1 MLGTPPPDLLIMTT
15 WPKKRPEL
23 SQEQRDIMLAW
34 YEYWLPL
41 LDQRFGPVGKFNH
54 GFPLRTADP
63 SLRTLEIG
71 VGEGRHAQMEG
82 SENYYGLDLV
92 PSYIQHRVRMVAAD
106 AEKGVPFRS
115 GTFDRVLAIHVL
127 EHLANLPAALDEII
141 RVMKPNATFTVVIP
155 CEGGLGYS
163 VGRNVSVRPLFE
175 KKFGKNYDWMIAYD
189 HINTARDVLG
199 ELRTRFNA
207 VRTAY
212 FPLKVPAIDA
222 NLCIGLDLVR
232 V

>member
-1 MLGTPPPDLLIMTT
+1 MIMTK

-23 SQEQRDIMLAW
+23 SAEQQKIMLAW
-34 YEYWLPL
+34 YQYWLPL
-41 LDQRFGPVGKFNH
+41 LNTRFGPVGKFNH
-54 GFPLRTADP
+54 GFPLRTANP
-63 SLRTLEIG
+63 FLKTLEIG

-92 PSYIQHRVRMVAAD
+92 PSFIQHRVRMVAGD
-106 AEKGVPFRS
+106 AEKGIPFRN

-127 EHLANLPAALDEII
+127 EHLANLPAALDEIV
-141 RVMKPNATFTVVIP
+141 RVMKPSATFTVVIP

-163 VGRNVSVRPLFE
+163 IGRNVSVRPLFE

-232 V
+232 A